1 VANDLSFCGLLRR
14 LLRPERVR
22 VIHLCVA
29 LSLTLMISACADTA
43 VPIGAGAPPAANRA
57 AQSGEEA
64 MAQVVFVVPLEGA
77 PSQTALIL
85 ADAIAAELRDH
96 QRPAILSFEPN

>member
-1 VANDLSFCGLLRR
+1 M
-14 LLRPERVR
+14 R

>member
-1 VANDLSFCGLLRR
+1 M
-14 LLRPERVR
+14 R

-43 VPIGAGAPPAANRA
+43 VPIGAGAPPAANRG

-85 ADAIAAELRDH
+85 ADASLQSFAVISARQFYRSNPTRQARPWSAA
-96 QRPAILSFEPN
+96 